1 MEEVRK
7 NEHDIIGVVRIYGVD
22 RWGVGWWY
30 VKVIQITHKHFYEHF
45 EVFWWSSNVP
55 FSEFIFLPSTTL
67 IT

>member
-30 VKVIQITHKHFYEHF
+30 VKVIQITQKHFYEHF
-45 EVFWWSSNVP
+45 EVF
-55 FSEFIFLPSTTL
+55 
-67 IT
+67 